1 MVFNTSMPGSSSR
14 QSSPGRIHCQQDM
27 ISWCLCVSP
36 NTIHGYRRLLT
47 ECWGVTCDRLAPYLG
62 GVTTLLAVL
71 CYRNRRYF
79 YRQSMRKTKSV
90 FLSFETKIST
100 GLRDGKITKEMNDS
114 NNICFVACTLS
125 KLFDISIRFSV
136 VPDGHEIILSHCNQ

>member
-27 ISWCLCVSP
+27 ILMPLCIHYYYTWASP
-36 NTIHGYRRLLT
+36 FLT